1 MQNEGRLYSQ
11 VAAEAGVSTEK
22 AMVACYLSNLSKQGK
37 TLGEAAELIRT
48 PRHAA
53 RDYARDWG
61 ISFSDYMAS
70 AQPLTLTW
78 TKPKRGRWELMLDG
92 LLIAAADADGAGGY
106 TARRGQPLVIVTSGS
121 DAEIAIRRMSVE
133 IEQRSL
139 EILGCDDVV
148 IEIDQ
153 AGEISRMAPKPAA
166 DPMKLRRA
174 LAA

>member
-61 ISFSDYMAS
+61 ISFSDYMTS
-70 AQPLTLTW
+70 LQPLTLTW

-92 LLIAAADADGAGGY
+92 LLIAVADADGKGGY
-106 TARRGQPLVIVTSGS
+106 IAHRTNPALTVAGS
-121 DAEIAIRRMSVE
+121 DAEVAIRRLSVE

-148 IEIDQ
+148 IKIDQ
-153 AGEISRMAPKPAA
+153 AGEISRMAPKPVA
-166 DPMKLRRA
+166 DPGKLRRA

>member
-11 VAAEAGVSTEK
+11 VAAEAGVTTEK

-37 TLGEAAELIRT
+37 TLREAAELIRT
-48 PRHAA
+48 PRYAA

-61 ISFSDYMAS
+61 ISFSDYKAS
-70 AQPLTLTW
+70 ARPLKLTW
-78 TKPKRGRWELMLDG
+78 TKPKRGHWELMLDG
-92 LLIAAADADGAGGY
+92 LLIASADADGEGGY
-106 TARRGQPLVIVTSGS
+106 KAKHAGLAIATSGS
-121 DAEIAIRRMSVE
+121 DAEVAIRRLSVE

-139 EILGCDDVV
+139 EIFGVDNVV
-148 IEIDQ
+148 IWMDQ
-153 AGEISRMAPKPAA
+153 AGEVTRMPPKLAA

>member
-11 VAAEAGVSTEK
+11 VAAEAGVTTEK

-37 TLGEAAELIRT
+37 TLGEAADLIRT

-92 LLIAAADADGAGGY
+92 LVIAAADADGQGGY
-106 TARRGQPLVIVTSGS
+106 IAHLTKPAITVAGS
-121 DAEIAIRRMSVE
+121 DAEVAIRRLSVE
-133 IEQRSL
+133 IERLSV
-139 EILGCDDVV
+139 EIFGVDDVV

-153 AGEISRMAPKPAA
+153 AGEVARMAPKPAA

>member
-11 VAAEAGVSTEK
+11 VAAEAGVTTEK
-22 AMVACYLSNLSKQGK
+22 AMIACYLSNLSKEGK
-37 TLGEAAELIRT
+37 TLGEAAALIRS

-61 ISFSDYMAS
+61 ISFSDYMTS
-70 AQPLTLTW
+70 PQPLTLTW

-92 LLIAAADADGAGGY
+92 LLIAVADADGKGGY
-106 TARRGQPLVIVTSGS
+106 IAHRTNPAITVAGS
-121 DAEIAIRRMSVE
+121 DAEVAIKRLSVE
-133 IEQRSL
+133 IERLSV
-139 EILGCDDVV
+139 EIFGLDDVV

-153 AGEISRMAPKPAA
+153 AGEVSRAAPKPAA
-166 DPMKLRRA
+166 DPDKLRRA

>member
-11 VAAEAGVSTEK
+11 VAAEAGVTTEK

-37 TLGEAAELIRT
+37 TLGEAAALIRS
-48 PRHAA
+48 PRYAA

-61 ISFSDYMAS
+61 IPFSDYMAS
-70 AQPLTLTW
+70 SQPLTLTW
-78 TKPKRGRWELMLDG
+78 TKPRRGRWELMLDG
-92 LLIAAADADGAGGY
+92 LLIASADAGGGGGY
-106 TARRGQPLVIVTSGS
+106 NAKLARPAIATSGS
-121 DAEIAIRRMSVE
+121 DAEVAIRRLSVE

-139 EILGCDDVV
+139 EIFGVDDVV
-148 IEIDQ
+148 IEIEQ
-153 AGEISRMAPKPAA
+153 AGEVTRMAPKPAA